1 MGHRWV
7 VDQGVCDH
15 FERLIEVMERKE
27 GWKEGRL
34 EGRKGNGSQG
44 FCGRKLIA
52 REVPAV
58 HVKGPR
64 LGAFPIQPYANQS
77 SKSHSKRGARK
88 GQNTKTLILPMPDL
102 TTNY

>member
-64 LGAFPIQPYANQS
+64 LGAFPIIENEASTIMVTLLETS
-77 SKSHSKRGARK
+77 SHL
-88 GQNTKTLILPMPDL
+88 LI
-102 TTNY
+102 